1 MTPKK
6 DLELYL
12 HIPFCKQKCRY
23 CDFLSAPLGDANA
36 RDMSAGQSVAN
47 VRGRSA
53 QREDARDAGG
63 GQQNASA
70 TDAHIPEAY
79 VDALIAQ
86 IVQESQFYQGRRVT
100 TIFWGGGTP
109 SLLRVCDLE
118 RLMDT
123 IRTHFCVADDAEIT
137 LESNPGTLDYEK
149 LSGYRRAGINRL
161 SMGLQSACDKELA
174 MLGRIHNF
182 DTFVKNYEQARRAGF
197 ENINVDL
204 MSALPGQTVES
215 WEQTLTQVAELAPEH
230 LSAYSLIIEEGT
242 PFWNWYGEDADKTL
256 RPKGMLPLPSEED
269 ERLMYARTREILER
283 YGYHRYEISN
293 YAKDGY
299 ACRHNIG
306 YWNRTDYL
314 GLGLGASSLI
324 DPVRWKMTS
333 DLSDYL
339 EYGKKQGDFA
349 KLREEVQTLTVQE
362 QMEEFMFLGLRLT
375 KGIELQTFE
384 HQFEKSFWDVYQDA
398 ADRLFSEKLIC
409 LSEDKKRLRLT
420 DYGVDVSNYAL
431 AEFLLDN

>member
-12 HIPFCKQKCRY
+12 HIPFCRQKCRY
-23 CDFLSAPLGDANA
+23 CDFLSAPLAVGTPGDA
-36 RDMSAGQSVAN
+36 D
-47 VRGRSA
+47 VRGM
-53 QREDARDAGG
+53 DARREIIRNAGS
-63 GQQNASA
+63 GQQSASA
-70 TDAHIPEAY
+70 TDAHVPESY
-79 VDALIAQ
+79 VDALITQ
-86 IVQESQFYQGRRVT
+86 IVQESQFYQERRVT

-109 SLLRVCDLE
+109 SLLRVMDME
-118 RLMDT
+118 RLMDA

-137 LESNPGTLDYEK
+137 LESNPGTLDFEK
-149 LSGYRRAGINRL
+149 LVGYRRAGINRL

-182 DTFVKNYEQARRAGF
+182 DTFVQNYKQARRAGF

-215 WEQTLTQVAELAPEH
+215 WEQTLVKTAELAPEH

-242 PFWNWYGEDADKTL
+242 PFWNWYGEDANQTL
-256 RPKGMLPLPSEED
+256 RPKEMLPLPSEED
-269 ERLMYARTREILER
+269 ERRMYARTREILEQ

-314 GLGLGASSLI
+314 GIGLGASSLI
-324 DPVRWKMTS
+324 DPMRWKMTS

-339 EYGKKQGDFA
+339 ECGKNQGDFA
-349 KLREEVQTLTVQE
+349 NLREEVQTLRMSE
-362 QMEEFMFLGLRLT
+362 RMEEFMFLGLRLT

-384 HQFEKSFWDVYQDA
+384 HQFGKSFWDVYQDA
-398 ADRLFSEKLIC
+398 ADKLFSEQLLC
-409 LSEDKKRLRLT
+409 LDESKKNLRLT

-431 AEFLLDN
+431 AEFLLDY